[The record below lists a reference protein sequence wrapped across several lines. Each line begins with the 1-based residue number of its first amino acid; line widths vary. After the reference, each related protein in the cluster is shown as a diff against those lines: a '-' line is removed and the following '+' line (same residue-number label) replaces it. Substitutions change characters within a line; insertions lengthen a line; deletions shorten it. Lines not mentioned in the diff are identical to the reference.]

1 MIRNLVFVVYDS
13 ILNSVFDGQILK
25 PLLKKLH
32 NNECDFVY
40 LVSFEKDIKFTHKFN
55 EINNLHPNLKL
66 IIFKRNLFI
75 SSRFL
80 FFESRKLKKLLKTM
94 RSYDI
99 IARGSLAGVVA
110 QKALV
115 DGCCEQIVVQARGL
129 LAGEYKYY
137 HRNARFI
144 LKPVYWWRTRQ
155 YFNVELQ
162 SYCRNQKFKNY
173 FIEAVSGALR
183 DFLVRTYQA
192 DAQRIFLAQWDVPQS
207 FLPAQVAAWRKGTR
221 ETLGISEKAVV
232 YCFAGAVKAWQCP
245 DLVISFFEKKYK
257 ENKSSFFLVLTFDVK
272 EFSLKLSQVLPSS
285 SYHVLCSAHEK
296 IYEYL
301 SASDY
306 GVVFREDTVVS
317 WVARPVKAMEYQAVG
332 LKIIHNQTVDWL
344 NSLDA

>member
-32 NNECDFVY
+32 NNECDTVY

-55 EINNLHPNLKL
+55 EINNMHSNLQL
-66 IIFKRNLFI
+66 VIFKRNFFI
-75 SSRFL
+75 SSHFL

-94 RSYDI
+94 RSYEI
-99 IARGSLAGVVA
+99 IARGSLAGVIA
-110 QKALV
+110 QKSLDV
-115 DGCCEQIVVQARGL
+115 CCEKIIIQARGL
-129 LAGEYKYY
+129 LAEEYKYY
-137 HRNARFI
+137 HRNAPFI
-144 LKPVYWWRTRQ
+144 LKLVYWWRTRQ

-162 SYCRNQKFKNY
+162 SYRKNQKFKNY
-173 FIEAVSGALR
+173 FIEAVSNALK

-192 DAQRIFLAQWDVPQS
+192 DTQKIFLAQWDVPQS
-207 FLPAQVAAWRKGTR
+207 FLPAQVMAWRKSTR
-221 ETLGISEKAVV
+221 EIFGISEKAVV

-245 DLVISFFEKKYK
+245 DLVISFFEKKYE
-257 ENKSSFFLVLTFDVK
+257 ENKNSFFLIITFDVK
-272 EFSLKLSQVLPSS
+272 EFSLKLSQVLPVL
-285 SYHVLCSAHEK
+285 SYHVLCSAHEQM
-296 IYEYL
+296 YEYL

-317 WVARPVKAMEYQAVG
+317 WVARPVKAMEYHAVG